1 MRTYKIHFI
10 RHGLTEANLDG
21 RYIGKTDLP
30 LCSAGIER
38 LEELKTKIDYPY
50 TELIFSSPLARCLET
65 AEIIYPSIEPTVI
78 EELAEYDFGEFENK
92 TALELEN
99 DEDYKGWTSGR
110 IPSPPNAEDPKAF
123 TERLAL
129 GLNKMVRIMMEK
141 GVYDAAAVMHGG
153 AIMTL
158 FSATALPRRAAVEWI
173 TEDGLGYTA
182 KITPSL
188 YGKSGII
195 EIVDTVPKISNDEE
209 E

>member
-50 TELIFSSPLARCLET
+50 VELVFSSPLARCLET
-65 AEIIYPSIEPTVI
+65 AEIIYPSIEPSVI
-78 EELAEYDFGEFENK
+78 DELSEYDFGEFENK

-99 DEDYKGWTSGR
+99 EEDYKNWTSGR
-110 IPSPPNAEDPKAF
+110 IPSPPGAEDPKAF

-129 GLNKMVRIMMEK
+129 GLNKMVRIMMEN

-158 FSATALPRRAAVEWI
+158 FSATALPRRATVEWI

-188 YGKSGII
+188 YAKSGII
-195 EIVDTVPKISNDEE
+195 EIVDTVPKIGNEE

>member
-1 MRTYKIHFI
+1 MRTYKLHFI

-50 TELIFSSPLARCLET
+50 VELVFSSPLARCLET

-78 EELAEYDFGEFENK
+78 DELSEYDFGDFENK
-92 TALELEN
+92 TAFELEN
-99 DEDYKGWTSGR
+99 DENYKNWTAGI
-110 IPSPPNAEDPKAF
+110 IPSPPNAEDPTEF
-123 TERLAL
+123 TRRLAL
-129 GLNKMVRIMMEK
+129 GLNRMVRIMMEK
-141 GVYDAAAVMHGG
+141 NCFEAAAIMHGG

-158 FSATALPRRAAVEWI
+158 FSATALPRRATVEWI

-195 EIVDTVPKISNDEE
+195 EIVDTVPKITDTEE
-209 E
+209 